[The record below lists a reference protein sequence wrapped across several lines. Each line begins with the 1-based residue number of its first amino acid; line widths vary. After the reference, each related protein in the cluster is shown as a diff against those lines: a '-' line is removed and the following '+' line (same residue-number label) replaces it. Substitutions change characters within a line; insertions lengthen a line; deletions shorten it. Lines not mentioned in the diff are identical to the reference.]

1 MPRPEARD
9 PGPTPAGGAGGLPA
23 VGAWPPRT
31 RWPEPLHRAVAAV
44 REALAG
50 DGPRRADVV
59 PGRAGSRPRGLV
71 ALSGGADSLALA
83 VACAVLVGTREGARL
98 GPIGA
103 AVVDHGLQSGSDA
116 VAAAAADVARILGLT
131 PVTVTRV
138 EVARTGD
145 GPEADARRAR
155 REALAAAARDA
166 GQGGAAVVLTAHTAD
181 DQAEQ
186 VLLGLARGSGTRSLA
201 GIPARGTLPGGA
213 AVVRPLLGLTRADTE
228 TICRWA
234 GLTWF
239 EDPHNRDPAL
249 LRSRVRTRVL
259 PALEDPDAGLG
270 PGVRAGL
277 VRTAA
282 IAAED
287 AAALDAW
294 AGDEVARLLP
304 RRPVDPAGRAVDE
317 RHDGRGALDCAA
329 LDPPAVTPDELEPC
343 AVTLE
348 QGRELARDGVEGRGP
363 RGGALPR
370 PAVLDEE
377 PPGRGDCG
385 PDERVLPLAG
395 GEGAPPAVGRVGHR
409 ATLRPARRV
418 PVDEG
423 GHRSDRPGRGRRGRG
438 LVQRRPDRGG
448 RDGGERLAEGPTHVV
463 DLRVREVAGRAPE
476 REGRAHPRVVVE
488 EGDRVDDV
496 PTF

>member
-1 MPRPEARD
+1 MPRPEARV

-50 DGPRRADVV
+50 DAPWLPDAV

-155 REALAAAARDA
+155 RVALAAAAREA
-166 GQGGAAVVLTAHTAD
+166 GQGGAAPGAGTAVVLTAHTAD

-213 AVVRPLLGLTRADTE
+213 AVARPLLGLTRADTE

-287 AAALDAW
+287 AAALEAW
-294 AGDEVARLLP
+294 AGAEVTRL
-304 RRPVDPAGRAVDE
+304 RV
-317 RHDGRGALDCAA
+317 
-329 LDPPAVTPDELEPC
+329 DPPA
-343 AVTLE
+343 
-348 QGRELARDGVEGRGP
+348 RD
-363 RGGALPR
+363 
-370 PAVLDEE
+370 
-377 PPGRGDCG
+377 
-385 PDERVLPLAG
+385 
-395 GEGAPPAVGRVGHR
+395 
-409 ATLRPARRV
+409 
-418 PVDEG
+418 
-423 GHRSDRPGRGRRGRG
+423 
-438 LVQRRPDRGG
+438 
-448 RDGGERLAEGPTHVV
+448 
-463 DLRVREVAGRAPE
+463 
-476 REGRAHPRVVVE
+476 PRVVSLDLDALAALPAAVRHRVIARAARAAGGQAPPRERILAVDALVTGARAGGTSAGPVE
-488 EGDRVDDV
+488 LPGGVAAHRACARLDLI
-496 PTF
+496 PCLPGP

>member
-83 VACAVLVGTREGARL
+83 VACAVLVGTRDGARL

-213 AVVRPLLGLTRADTE
+213 AVARPLLGLTRADTE

-294 AGDEVARLLP
+294 AGDEFTR
-304 RRPVDPAGRAVDE
+304 
-317 RHDGRGALDCAA
+317 
-329 LDPPAVTPDELEPC
+329 
-343 AVTLE
+343 
-348 QGRELARDGVEGRGP
+348 
-363 RGGALPR
+363 
-370 PAVLDEE
+370 
-377 PPGRGDCG
+377 
-385 PDERVLPLAG
+385 
-395 GEGAPPAVGRVGHR
+395 
-409 ATLRPARRV
+409 
-418 PVDEG
+418 
-423 GHRSDRPGRGRRGRG
+423 
-438 LVQRRPDRGG
+438 
-448 RDGGERLAEGPTHVV
+448 
-463 DLRVREVAGRAPE
+463 LRVD
-476 REGRAHPRVVVE
+476 PRVVSLDLDALAALPAAVRHRVIARAARAAGGQAPPRERILAVDALVTGARAGGTSAGPVE
-488 EGDRVDDV
+488 LPGGVAAHRACARLDLI
-496 PTF
+496 PCLPGP

>member
-50 DGPRRADVV
+50 DGSCRADAG
-59 PGRAGSRPRGLV
+59 PGRAGNRPRGLV

-83 VACAVLVGTREGARL
+83 VACAVLVGTRDGARL

-116 VAAAAADVARILGLT
+116 VAAAAADVARILGLA

-155 REALAAAARDA
+155 RVALAAAARDA
-166 GQGGAAVVLTAHTAD
+166 RPGGAVVLTAHTAD

-294 AGDEVARLLP
+294 AGDEFTR
-304 RRPVDPAGRAVDE
+304 
-317 RHDGRGALDCAA
+317 
-329 LDPPAVTPDELEPC
+329 
-343 AVTLE
+343 
-348 QGRELARDGVEGRGP
+348 
-363 RGGALPR
+363 
-370 PAVLDEE
+370 
-377 PPGRGDCG
+377 
-385 PDERVLPLAG
+385 
-395 GEGAPPAVGRVGHR
+395 
-409 ATLRPARRV
+409 
-418 PVDEG
+418 
-423 GHRSDRPGRGRRGRG
+423 
-438 LVQRRPDRGG
+438 
-448 RDGGERLAEGPTHVV
+448 
-463 DLRVREVAGRAPE
+463 LRVD
-476 REGRAHPRVVVE
+476 PRVVSLDLDALAALPAAVRHRVIARAARAAGGQVPPRERILAVDALVTGARAGGTSAGPVE
-488 EGDRVDDV
+488 LPGGVAAHRACARLDLI
-496 PTF
+496 PCLPGP

>member
-1 MPRPEARD
+1 MPRPEVRD

-23 VGAWPPRT
+23 VGPWPPRT

-44 REALAG
+44 RDALAG
-50 DGPRRADVV
+50 DAPWLPDAA
-59 PGRAGSRPRGLV
+59 PGRAGNGPRGLV

-83 VACAVLVGTREGARL
+83 VACVVLVGTREGRRF

-103 AVVDHGLQSGSDA
+103 AVVDHGLQTGSDA
-116 VAAAAADVARILGLT
+116 VAAAAADVARILGLA

-155 REALAAAARDA
+155 RVALAAAARDA
-166 GQGGAAVVLTAHTAD
+166 RPGGAVVLTAHTAD

-213 AVVRPLLGLTRADTE
+213 AVVRPLLGLARADTE
-228 TICRWA
+228 AICRWA

-259 PALEDPDAGLG
+259 PALEDPDVGLG

-287 AAALDAW
+287 AAALEAW
-294 AGDEVARLLP
+294 AGDEFPRL
-304 RRPVDPAGRAVDE
+304 RVDA
-317 RHDGRGALDCAA
+317 
-329 LDPPAVTPDELEPC
+329 
-343 AVTLE
+343 
-348 QGRELARDGVEGRGP
+348 
-363 RGGALPR
+363 
-370 PAVLDEE
+370 
-377 PPGRGDCG
+377 PGRD
-385 PDERVLPLAG
+385 
-395 GEGAPPAVGRVGHR
+395 
-409 ATLRPARRV
+409 
-418 PVDEG
+418 
-423 GHRSDRPGRGRRGRG
+423 
-438 LVQRRPDRGG
+438 
-448 RDGGERLAEGPTHVV
+448 
-463 DLRVREVAGRAPE
+463 
-476 REGRAHPRVVVE
+476 PRVVSLDLDALAALPAAVRHRVIARAARAAGGQAPPRERILAVDTLVAGARAGGTSAGPVE
-488 EGDRVDDV
+488 LPGGVAAHRACARLDLIPRL
-496 PTF
+496 PGP

>member
-116 VAAAAADVARILGLT
+116 VAAAAADVARILGLA

-155 REALAAAARDA
+155 REALAAARDA
-166 GQGGAAVVLTAHTAD
+166 RPGGAVVLTAHTAD

-213 AVVRPLLGLTRADTE
+213 AVVRPLLGLGRADTE
-228 TICRWA
+228 AICRWA

-294 AGDEVARLLP
+294 AGAEVTRL
-304 RRPVDPAGRAVDE
+304 RV
-317 RHDGRGALDCAA
+317 
-329 LDPPAVTPDELEPC
+329 DPPA
-343 AVTLE
+343 
-348 QGRELARDGVEGRGP
+348 
-363 RGGALPR
+363 
-370 PAVLDEE
+370 
-377 PPGRGDCG
+377 GD
-385 PDERVLPLAG
+385 
-395 GEGAPPAVGRVGHR
+395 
-409 ATLRPARRV
+409 
-418 PVDEG
+418 
-423 GHRSDRPGRGRRGRG
+423 
-438 LVQRRPDRGG
+438 
-448 RDGGERLAEGPTHVV
+448 
-463 DLRVREVAGRAPE
+463 
-476 REGRAHPRVVVE
+476 PRVVSLDLESLAALPAAVRHRVIARAARAAGGQAPPRERILAVDALVTGARAGGTSAGPVE
-488 EGDRVDDV
+488 LPGGVAAHRACARLDLI
-496 PTF
+496 PCLPGP

>member
-9 PGPTPAGGAGGLPA
+9 PGPTPAGGSGGLPA

-50 DGPRRADVV
+50 DGTRRADAV

-83 VACAVLVGTREGARL
+83 VACAVLVGTREGRRF

-155 REALAAAARDA
+155 RVALAAAARDA
-166 GQGGAAVVLTAHTAD
+166 RPGAAVVLTAHTAD

-287 AAALDAW
+287 AAALEAW
-294 AGDEVARLLP
+294 AGAEVTRL
-304 RRPVDPAGRAVDE
+304 RV
-317 RHDGRGALDCAA
+317 
-329 LDPPAVTPDELEPC
+329 DPPA
-343 AVTLE
+343 
-348 QGRELARDGVEGRGP
+348 RD
-363 RGGALPR
+363 
-370 PAVLDEE
+370 
-377 PPGRGDCG
+377 
-385 PDERVLPLAG
+385 
-395 GEGAPPAVGRVGHR
+395 
-409 ATLRPARRV
+409 
-418 PVDEG
+418 
-423 GHRSDRPGRGRRGRG
+423 
-438 LVQRRPDRGG
+438 
-448 RDGGERLAEGPTHVV
+448 
-463 DLRVREVAGRAPE
+463 
-476 REGRAHPRVVVE
+476 PRVVSLDLDALAALPAAVRHRVIARAARAAGGQAPPRERILAVDALVTGARAGGTSAGPVE
-488 EGDRVDDV
+488 LPGGVAAHRACARLDLI
-496 PTF
+496 PCLPGP

>member
-155 REALAAAARDA
+155 RVALAAAAREA
-166 GQGGAAVVLTAHTAD
+166 GQGGAAPGAGTAVVLTAHTAD

-213 AVVRPLLGLTRADTE
+213 AVARPLLGLTRADTE

-287 AAALDAW
+287 AAALEAW
-294 AGDEVARLLP
+294 AGAEVTRL
-304 RRPVDPAGRAVDE
+304 RV
-317 RHDGRGALDCAA
+317 
-329 LDPPAVTPDELEPC
+329 DPPA
-343 AVTLE
+343 
-348 QGRELARDGVEGRGP
+348 RD
-363 RGGALPR
+363 
-370 PAVLDEE
+370 
-377 PPGRGDCG
+377 
-385 PDERVLPLAG
+385 
-395 GEGAPPAVGRVGHR
+395 
-409 ATLRPARRV
+409 
-418 PVDEG
+418 
-423 GHRSDRPGRGRRGRG
+423 
-438 LVQRRPDRGG
+438 
-448 RDGGERLAEGPTHVV
+448 
-463 DLRVREVAGRAPE
+463 
-476 REGRAHPRVVVE
+476 PRVVSLDLDALAALPAAVRHRVIARAARAAGGQAPPRERILAVDALVTGARAGGTSAGPVE
-488 EGDRVDDV
+488 LPGGVAAHRACARLDLI
-496 PTF
+496 PCLPGP

>member
-9 PGPTPAGGAGGLPA
+9 PGPTPVGGAGGVPA

-50 DGPRRADVV
+50 DGTRRADAV
-59 PGRAGSRPRGLV
+59 PGRAGGRPRGLV

-166 GQGGAAVVLTAHTAD
+166 GQGGAAPGAGTAVVLTAHTAD

-213 AVVRPLLGLTRADTE
+213 AVARPLLGLTRADTE

-287 AAALDAW
+287 AAALEAW
-294 AGDEVARLLP
+294 AGAEVTRL
-304 RRPVDPAGRAVDE
+304 RV
-317 RHDGRGALDCAA
+317 
-329 LDPPAVTPDELEPC
+329 DPPA
-343 AVTLE
+343 
-348 QGRELARDGVEGRGP
+348 RD
-363 RGGALPR
+363 
-370 PAVLDEE
+370 
-377 PPGRGDCG
+377 
-385 PDERVLPLAG
+385 
-395 GEGAPPAVGRVGHR
+395 
-409 ATLRPARRV
+409 
-418 PVDEG
+418 
-423 GHRSDRPGRGRRGRG
+423 
-438 LVQRRPDRGG
+438 
-448 RDGGERLAEGPTHVV
+448 
-463 DLRVREVAGRAPE
+463 
-476 REGRAHPRVVVE
+476 PRVVSLDLDALAALPAAVRHRVIARAARAAGGQAPPRERILAVDALVTGARAGGTSAGPVE
-488 EGDRVDDV
+488 LPGGVAAHRACARLDLI
-496 PTF
+496 PCLPGP

>member
-1 MPRPEARD
+1 MPRPEAGG
-9 PGPTPAGGAGGLPA
+9 PGPTPAGGSGGLPA

-50 DGPRRADVV
+50 DAPWLPDAV
-59 PGRAGSRPRGLV
+59 PGRAGNHPRGLV

-83 VACAVLVGTREGARL
+83 VACAVLVGTREGQRF

-166 GQGGAAVVLTAHTAD
+166 RPGGAVVLTAHTAD

-213 AVVRPLLGLTRADTE
+213 AVVRPLLGLARADTE
-228 TICRWA
+228 AICRWA

-259 PALEDPDAGLG
+259 PALEDPDVGLG

-287 AAALDAW
+287 AAALEAW
-294 AGDEVARLLP
+294 AGDEFTRL
-304 RRPVDPAGRAVDE
+304 RV
-317 RHDGRGALDCAA
+317 
-329 LDPPAVTPDELEPC
+329 DPPA
-343 AVTLE
+343 
-348 QGRELARDGVEGRGP
+348 RD
-363 RGGALPR
+363 
-370 PAVLDEE
+370 
-377 PPGRGDCG
+377 
-385 PDERVLPLAG
+385 
-395 GEGAPPAVGRVGHR
+395 
-409 ATLRPARRV
+409 
-418 PVDEG
+418 
-423 GHRSDRPGRGRRGRG
+423 
-438 LVQRRPDRGG
+438 
-448 RDGGERLAEGPTHVV
+448 
-463 DLRVREVAGRAPE
+463 
-476 REGRAHPRVVVE
+476 PRVVSLDLDALAALPAAVRHRVIARAARAAGGQAPPRERILAVDTLVTGARAGGTSAGPVE
-488 EGDRVDDV
+488 LPGGVAAHRACARLDLIPRL
-496 PTF
+496 PGP

>member
-1 MPRPEARD
+1 MPRPESRD

-116 VAAAAADVARILGLT
+116 VAAAAADVARILGLA

-155 REALAAAARDA
+155 REALAAARDA
-166 GQGGAAVVLTAHTAD
+166 RPGGAVVLTAHTAD

-213 AVVRPLLGLTRADTE
+213 AVVRPLLGLGRADTE
-228 TICRWA
+228 AICRWA

-294 AGDEVARLLP
+294 AGDEVTRL
-304 RRPVDPAGRAVDE
+304 RV
-317 RHDGRGALDCAA
+317 
-329 LDPPAVTPDELEPC
+329 DPPA
-343 AVTLE
+343 
-348 QGRELARDGVEGRGP
+348 
-363 RGGALPR
+363 
-370 PAVLDEE
+370 
-377 PPGRGDCG
+377 GD
-385 PDERVLPLAG
+385 
-395 GEGAPPAVGRVGHR
+395 
-409 ATLRPARRV
+409 
-418 PVDEG
+418 
-423 GHRSDRPGRGRRGRG
+423 
-438 LVQRRPDRGG
+438 
-448 RDGGERLAEGPTHVV
+448 
-463 DLRVREVAGRAPE
+463 
-476 REGRAHPRVVVE
+476 PRVVSLDLESLAALPAAVRHRVIARAARAAGGQAPPRERILAVDALVTGARAGGTSAGPVE
-488 EGDRVDDV
+488 LPGGVAAHRACARLDLI
-496 PTF
+496 PCLPGP

>member
-1 MPRPEARD
+1 M
-9 PGPTPAGGAGGLPA
+9 
-23 VGAWPPRT
+23 
-31 RWPEPLHRAVAAV
+31 HRAVAAV

-50 DGPRRADVV
+50 DGSCRADAG
-59 PGRAGSRPRGLV
+59 PGRAGNRPRGLV

-83 VACAVLVGTREGARL
+83 VACAVLVGTRDGARL

-213 AVVRPLLGLTRADTE
+213 AVARPLLGLTRADTE

-294 AGDEVARLLP
+294 AGDEFTR
-304 RRPVDPAGRAVDE
+304 
-317 RHDGRGALDCAA
+317 
-329 LDPPAVTPDELEPC
+329 
-343 AVTLE
+343 
-348 QGRELARDGVEGRGP
+348 
-363 RGGALPR
+363 
-370 PAVLDEE
+370 
-377 PPGRGDCG
+377 
-385 PDERVLPLAG
+385 
-395 GEGAPPAVGRVGHR
+395 
-409 ATLRPARRV
+409 
-418 PVDEG
+418 
-423 GHRSDRPGRGRRGRG
+423 
-438 LVQRRPDRGG
+438 
-448 RDGGERLAEGPTHVV
+448 
-463 DLRVREVAGRAPE
+463 LRVD
-476 REGRAHPRVVVE
+476 PRVVSLDLDALAALPAAVRHRVIARAARAAGGQVPPRERILAVDALVTGARAGGTSAGPVE
-488 EGDRVDDV
+488 LPGGVAAHRAYARLDLI
-496 PTF
+496 PCLPGS

>member
-116 VAAAAADVARILGLT
+116 VAAAAADVARILGLA

-155 REALAAAARDA
+155 REALAAARDA
-166 GQGGAAVVLTAHTAD
+166 RPGGAVVLTAHTAD

-213 AVVRPLLGLTRADTE
+213 AVVRPLLGLGRADTE
-228 TICRWA
+228 AICRWA

-294 AGDEVARLLP
+294 AGDEVTRL
-304 RRPVDPAGRAVDE
+304 RV
-317 RHDGRGALDCAA
+317 
-329 LDPPAVTPDELEPC
+329 DPPA
-343 AVTLE
+343 
-348 QGRELARDGVEGRGP
+348 
-363 RGGALPR
+363 
-370 PAVLDEE
+370 
-377 PPGRGDCG
+377 GD
-385 PDERVLPLAG
+385 
-395 GEGAPPAVGRVGHR
+395 
-409 ATLRPARRV
+409 
-418 PVDEG
+418 
-423 GHRSDRPGRGRRGRG
+423 
-438 LVQRRPDRGG
+438 
-448 RDGGERLAEGPTHVV
+448 
-463 DLRVREVAGRAPE
+463 
-476 REGRAHPRVVVE
+476 PRVVSLDLESLAALPAAVRHRVIARAARAAGGQAPPRERILAVDALVTGARAGGTSAGPVE
-488 EGDRVDDV
+488 LPGGVAAHRACARLDLI
-496 PTF
+496 PCLPGP